1 LFVAATT
8 AEAADN
14 KIYRGTAT
22 WYQKGKKTADGKKF
36 DPTKY
41 SVAHRTLPFG
51 TMLRLTNV
59 ANGNTIEAV
68 VNDRGPF
75 AKGKELDVSR
85 GAAQAL
91 GFFHSGQAR
100 LIIEVL
106 NRRIK

>member
-1 LFVAATT
+1 MAACATT
-8 AEAADN
+8 EAADN

-22 WYQKGKKTADGKKF
+22 WYQKGKNTADGKKF
-36 DPTKY
+36 NPTKY

-59 ANGNTIEAV
+59 SNGNTIEAI

-75 AKGKELDVSR
+75 VKGKELDVSR

-91 GFFHSGQAR
+91 GFFHSGQTK

-106 NRRIK
+106 DRRKK